1 MLSHRKPLPPQGLFI
16 VSPYS
21 TPASICLQYLAPSPT
36 STADIEP
43 HSQPQTSSNK
53 STHSKA
59 RHPYSLSLLIH
70 IFPQRIYQILRSLSP
85 SRMPL
90 PPHQREG
97 DELRRHLFCGAP
109 EEGVGEVLGER
120 GLVGLT
126 SPGFIDAQ
134 WLRRYR
140 GHTAQRH
147 LKGHHRVTNQSR
159 SARFTS

>member
-1 MLSHRKPLPPQGLFI
+1 MITNPLHPNLIPPKAPAATGAFYFFNNYQ
-16 VSPYS
+16 S
-21 TPASICLQYLAPSPT
+21 TKNDPRYLAPSST
-36 STADIEP
+36 SAHKLEP
-43 HSQPQTSSNK
+43 LYLPKQISNN

-109 EEGVGEVLGER
+109 EEGVGEVLGEEVAMGG
-120 GLVGLT
+120 GLV
-126 SPGFIDAQ
+126 
-134 WLRRYR
+134 R
-140 GHTAQRH
+140 
-147 LKGHHRVTNQSR
+147 KC
-159 SARFTS
+159 